1 MHIYS
6 PPIPIEVWMDGMI
19 EAVQAGLIQ
28 AVGVSNYNRQQ
39 MDRAYNRLQKEGIP
53 LASNQ
58 VEYHLLNR
66 RVELNG
72 LLSLCSEMGVTLIAY
87 SPLAMG
93 LLTGKYSAGSPMGGF
108 RGRRMARFSLQK
120 IQPLIML
127 MKKIGANHDGKTP
140 AQVALNWIVQK
151 GALPIPGVKNPAQ
164 AAQNIGALNWT
175 LSLEEMDL
183 LDQGSQQVTQ
193 ESN

>member
-1 MHIYS
+1 MHMVS
-6 PPIPIEVWMDGMI
+6 PPVPIETWMDAMV

-39 MDRAYNRLQKEGIP
+39 LERAYNRLEKEGVH

-72 LLSLCSEMGVTLIAY
+72 LLSLCHDMGVTLIAY

-93 LLTGKYSAGSPMGGF
+93 LLTGKYSPGQPMHGF
-108 RGRRMARFSLQK
+108 RGRRMGRFAHRT
-120 IQPLIML
+120 QPLITAL
-127 MKKIGANHDGKTP
+127 KRIGANHDGKTP
-140 AQVALNWIVQK
+140 AQVALNWLIQK
-151 GALPIPGVKNPAQ
+151 RALPIPGVKNAAQ
-164 AAQNIGALNWT
+164 AQQNMGALDW
-175 LSLEEMDL
+175 SISEAEMEE
-183 LDQGSQQVTQ
+183 LDQVSQKVTH
-193 ESN
+193 EHA